1 MKQSILFPSTRTALA
16 ALFALLL
23 VFGLFACGKGGGSGG
38 SNAIGLPN
46 VAFTP
51 VTGPGD
57 GSTTPV
63 AGDIYFKLDTANSTA
78 TEIVLDLIFFDDG
91 GNFFDDL
98 YSYAFWLQMD
108 PDILQAPLGIEGA
121 ELDDALCQDSC
132 TVFAVSTTVDGIF
145 VVSHTRTNGGG
156 PGIATLDDGENVLMT
171 IRIRG
176 FSSGTSPMTFTAGK
190 NEAQD
195 SVLPTANVYG
205 ATWYAGSITVS

>member
-57 GSTTPV
+57 GSTTPA

-108 PDILQAPLGIEGA
+108 PDILQAPQGIEGA
-121 ELDDALCQDSC
+121 ELDDAGCNGSD
-132 TVFAVSTTVDGIF
+132 TVFSVTTTAEGIF
-145 VVSHTRTNGGG
+145 IVGHSRFRDNCAS
-156 PGIATLDDGENVLMT
+156 GINLPSAENVLMT

-195 SVLPTANVYG
+195 SATPANVYG